1 MRTDHHPLCEM
12 NQSDFDTSIWK
23 IFVGSLKKSIYASH
37 GYQYDLQ
44 LTEKKTRFAFRI
56 PVFVAVLV
64 IPILSMVAS
73 QSYAE
78 GTFVYVSN
86 GEDANIAVM
95 KLNPET
101 GDLKMVEK
109 VPAGP
114 NVKHMALSQDN
125 RFLYASVRSEPFS
138 VITYLI
144 DSETGNLTQ
153 ISKEPLPDNMVY
165 ISVDQTG
172 RFLLS
177 VSNKNNDAKIAVNP
191 IGPEGFV
198 QSKPVQVIST
208 GPNPHSILV
217 DPSNRYVYVPH
228 LGNAQ
233 VKQFLF
239 NQSTGI
245 LTPNDPAAVYTKDG
259 SGPRH
264 FDFSPNSMFV
274 YLSNEMDGMVYSYKM
289 DNKTG
294 VLTEI
299 QRISAMPPNTSL
311 EPSTPAAG
319 NGALGMGF
327 GKVTTAGVADIHIT
341 PDGKWLYVSE
351 RATSTITTFAVDR
364 HSGNLTYIESYD
376 TEKIPRGINIDPR
389 SNFVIAAGQ
398 ESGHVSVHSINQKN
412 GELKLLNRHESGK
425 DPNWIEIVE
434 FK

>member
-1 MRTDHHPLCEM
+1 M
-12 NQSDFDTSIWK
+12 
-23 IFVGSLKKSIYASH
+23 
-37 GYQYDLQ
+37 
-44 LTEKKTRFAFRI
+44 TEKKTRFDFGI
-56 PVFVAVLV
+56 PVFVALLV
-64 IPILSMVAS
+64 ITILSMGAS
-73 QSYAE
+73 QSYSE

-95 KLNPET
+95 RLNPET

-114 NVKHMALSQDN
+114 NVKHMALSPDH

-172 RFLLS
+172 RFLFS
-177 VSNKNNDAKIAVNP
+177 VSNKDNDAKIAVNP
-191 IGPEGFV
+191 IGPDGFV
-198 QSKPVQVIST
+198 QSEPVQVIPT
-208 GPNPHSILV
+208 GPNPHSILA
-217 DPSNRYVYVPH
+217 DPSNQFVYVPH

-239 NQSTGI
+239 NQSTGV
-245 LTPNDPAAVYTKDG
+245 LTPNDPSAVYTKDG

-264 FDFSPNSMFV
+264 FDFSPNSGFV
-274 YLSNEMDGMVYSYKM
+274 YLSNEMDGVVYSYKM

-294 VLTEI
+294 ILTET
-299 QRISAMPPNTSL
+299 QRISAIPSNISL
-311 EPSTPAAG
+311 EPPTPAAG
-319 NGALGMGF
+319 NGAPKMGD
-327 GKVTTAGVADIHIT
+327 GEVTTAGVADIHIT
-341 PDGKWLYVSE
+341 PDGKWLYVSV
-351 RATSTITTFAVDR
+351 RDSSTITAFAVDR

-389 SNFVIAAGQ
+389 GNFVIVAGQ
-398 ESGHVSVHSINQKN
+398 ESGHVSVHAINHET
-412 GELKLLNRHESGK
+412 GELKLLNRYESGK
-425 DPNWIEIVE
+425 EPNWVEIVE
-434 FK
+434 FS